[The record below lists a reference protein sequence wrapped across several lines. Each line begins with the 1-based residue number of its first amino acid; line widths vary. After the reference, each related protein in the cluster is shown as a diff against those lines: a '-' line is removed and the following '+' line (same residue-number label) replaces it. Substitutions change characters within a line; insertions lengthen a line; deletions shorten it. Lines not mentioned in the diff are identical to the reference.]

1 MEKSCLKRLVTLTL
15 VKTMAQN
22 KEYFIPVAASQRH
35 IHISAGDLET
45 LFGVGYKL
53 RPMRNLSQPE
63 QYASQERIAI
73 SGPKGRIDNVRVL
86 GPERPETQVEISLT
100 DSYKL
105 GIHPVVRMSGDI
117 EGTPGCQ
124 LIGPA
129 GVLSLNKGVIVA
141 ARHLHISDEE
151 AALYSLKNGDI
162 IKVKKDGIRETVFGN
177 ILVRAGKAH
186 SLELHIDTDEANAA
200 DIHNGEL
207 LELLR

>member
-1 MEKSCLKRLVTLTL
+1 
-15 VKTMAQN
+15 
-22 KEYFIPVAASQRH
+22 
-35 IHISAGDLET
+35 
-45 LFGVGYKL
+45 
-53 RPMRNLSQPE
+53 MRNLSQPE

-86 GPERPETQVEISLT
+86 GPERPDTQVEISLT

-105 GIHPVVRMSGDI
+105 GIQPVVRMSGDI
-117 EGTPGCQ
+117 EGTSGCQ